1 VHVLAFIGVAG
12 LLVVTPGVDMALVTK
27 NALAHGRRAAVA
39 TALGI
44 NLGVAVWTIAAA
56 LGLAAAVRASATLF
70 DLVRL
75 VGAGYLVYL
84 GLQMWRRSGA
94 DSDEIDAPG
103 RLPVTPAAAFRQGAI
118 SNLLN
123 PKIAIF
129 FTSLLPQF
137 LSPDASPLQGFLV
150 LGGIFNA
157 MGLAWLTTFA
167 VVAARGRTLLRRPR
181 VKTAVDRL
189 TGAVLVALGARLAL
203 ERR

>member
-75 VGAGYLVYL
+75 VGAVYLVYL

-94 DSDEIDAPG
+94 DPGEIDAPG